1 MLRNIFDLMG
11 PKRKLIF
18 TNLEKDSSPPG
29 KNPNIKTCCLSNFFK
44 VYIVVFKLYKYARDC
59 KQTTKPWLSGRRGRQ
74 NTMKA
79 RLFFAFY
86 AFLCATFLFNIC
98 SCATVPKETA
108 LKLKD
113 FHAEETKAFGN
124 NALTGESDN
133 RVKGDN
139 NDGDEDEGEW
149 AEEEENEGEEDF
161 EDFDEETE
169 EEFANDGDDEDV
181 NKENEDSDDDEDD
194 EWTEKEGEDY
204 VDENEDEGD
213 HGVDDEHTGG
223 ENNEYDDDE
232 DRLMDEEYA
241 IEDEE
246 DGDVPKQLSNVSEDD
261 DDSPE
266 EPAITE
272 KTLELANADRKGT

>member
-1 MLRNIFDLMG
+1 MQAN
-11 PKRKLIF
+11 
-18 TNLEKDSSPPG
+18 N
-29 KNPNIKTCCLSNFFK
+29 
-44 VYIVVFKLYKYARDC
+44 
-59 KQTTKPWLSGRRGRQ
+59 QTHSGRRGRQ
-74 NTMKA
+74 NTMKT
-79 RLFFAFY
+79 RLFFGFY

-98 SCATVPKETA
+98 SCATLPKETA

-113 FHAEETKAFGN
+113 FHAEETNFKDFGN
-124 NALTGESDN
+124 GALTGEGDN
-133 RVKGDN
+133 PVKGDN
-139 NDGDEDEGEW
+139 KDDDEDEGEW

-169 EEFANDGDDEDV
+169 EEFANDGDDQDV
-181 NKENEDSDDDEDD
+181 DKENEGADDDEDD

-204 VDENEDEGD
+204 VDEDEDEGD
-213 HGVDDEHTGG
+213 HGVDDEHADG

-241 IEDEE
+241 IDDEE
-246 DGDVPKQLSNVSEDD
+246 DGHDVSKQLSNVSEDD

-272 KTLELANADRKGT
+272 KTLELANADRKGILTLLQCEIIE

>member
-1 MLRNIFDLMG
+1 MLLQAN
-11 PKRKLIF
+11 
-18 TNLEKDSSPPG
+18 N
-29 KNPNIKTCCLSNFFK
+29 
-44 VYIVVFKLYKYARDC
+44 
-59 KQTTKPWLSGRRGRQ
+59 QTRSGRREHQ
-74 NTMKA
+74 NAMKA
-79 RLFFAFY
+79 RLFFGFY

-98 SCATVPKETA
+98 SCATVHKETA

-113 FHAEETKAFGN
+113 FHAEETNFKAFGN
-124 NALTGESDN
+124 GALTGEGDN
-133 RVKGDN
+133 PVKGDN
-139 NDGDEDEGEW
+139 KDDDEDEGEW

-169 EEFANDGDDEDV
+169 EEFANDGDDQDV
-181 NKENEDSDDDEDD
+181 DKENEGADDDEDD

-204 VDENEDEGD
+204 VDEDEDEGD
-213 HGVDDEHTGG
+213 HGVDDEHADE

-241 IEDEE
+241 IDDEE
-246 DGDVPKQLSNVSEDD
+246 DGHDVSKQLSNVSEDD

-272 KTLELANADRKGT
+272 KTLELANADRKGILTLLQCEIIE

>member
-1 MLRNIFDLMG
+1 MQAN
-11 PKRKLIF
+11 
-18 TNLEKDSSPPG
+18 N
-29 KNPNIKTCCLSNFFK
+29 
-44 VYIVVFKLYKYARDC
+44 
-59 KQTTKPWLSGRRGRQ
+59 QTHSGRRGRQ
-74 NTMKA
+74 NTMKTL
-79 RLFFAFY
+79 LFFGFY

-98 SCATVPKETA
+98 SCATVHKETA

-113 FHAEETKAFGN
+113 FHAEETNFKAFGN
-124 NALTGESDN
+124 GALTGEGDN
-133 RVKGDN
+133 PVKGDN
-139 NDGDEDEGEW
+139 KDDDEDEGEW

-169 EEFANDGDDEDV
+169 EEFANDGDDQDV
-181 NKENEDSDDDEDD
+181 DKENEGADDDEDD

-204 VDENEDEGD
+204 VDEDEDEGD
-213 HGVDDEHTGG
+213 HGVDDEHADE

-241 IEDEE
+241 IDDEE
-246 DGDVPKQLSNVSEDD
+246 DGHDVSKQLSNVSEDD

-272 KTLELANADRKGT
+272 KTLELANADRKGILTLLQCEIIE